1 MEKAE
6 PAATAI
12 RMVDGKEEFSIR
24 FDKEDSVVAIRDV
37 GRPKNLGGAGQ
48 KSVIEAGHLSEQV
61 LLVDLPKSGRA
72 EIAHPGP
79 SGPPAALEKV
89 VVENSSTAD
98 PLQKSMGN
106 LGGDDI
112 ARRIKSKLT

>member
-1 MEKAE
+1 MEQEE

-37 GRPKNLGGAGQ
+37 GRPKNLGGGQ
-48 KSVIEAGHLSEQV
+48 ESVIEAGHLMEQV

-72 EIAHPGP
+72 EIAQP
-79 SGPPAALEKV
+79 GPPAALEKV

-106 LGGDDI
+106 LGGDEI

>member
-1 MEKAE
+1 MKQEE

-37 GRPKNLGGAGQ
+37 GSPKNLGGGQ
-48 KSVIEAGHLSEQV
+48 ESVIEAGHLMEQV

-72 EIAHPGP
+72 EIAQPGP

-106 LGGDDI
+106 LGGDEI

>member
-1 MEKAE
+1 MEQEE
-6 PAATAI
+6 PAATAM

-37 GRPKNLGGAGQ
+37 RSPKNLRGGQ
-48 KSVIEAGHLSEQV
+48 ESVIEANH
-61 LLVDLPKSGRA
+61 LVDLPKSGRA
-72 EIAHPGP
+72 EIAQPGF
-79 SGPPAALEKV
+79 PAALEKV

-106 LGGDDI
+106 LGGDEI

>member
-1 MEKAE
+1 VEQEE

-24 FDKEDSVVAIRDV
+24 FDKEDSVVAIREV
-37 GRPKNLGGAGQ
+37 GSPKNLGSLQ
-48 KSVIEAGHLSEQV
+48 ESVIEAGHLMEQV
-61 LLVDLPKSGRA
+61 LLEDLPKSRRA
-72 EIAHPGP
+72 EIAQPGP
-79 SGPPAALEKV
+79 RGPPAALEKV

-106 LGGDDI
+106 LGGDEI

>member
-1 MEKAE
+1 MVQEE

-37 GRPKNLGGAGQ
+37 VKPKNLGGGQ
-48 KSVIEAGHLSEQV
+48 ESVIEACSVLDLS
-61 LLVDLPKSGRA
+61 KSGWA
-72 EIAHPGP
+72 EIAQPGP
-79 SGPPAALEKV
+79 LSPPAALEKV
-89 VVENSSTAD
+89 VVENSSTTD

-106 LGGDDI
+106 LGGDEI

>member
-1 MEKAE
+1 MDQAE

-72 EIAHPGP
+72 EIAQPGF
-79 SGPPAALEKV
+79 PAALEKV

-106 LGGDDI
+106 LGGDEI

>member
-1 MEKAE
+1 MEQEE

-37 GRPKNLGGAGQ
+37 GRPKNLGLGGQ
-48 KSVIEAGHLSEQV
+48 ESVIEAGHLMEQV
-61 LLVDLPKSGRA
+61 LLVDRPKSGRA
-72 EIAHPGP
+72 EIAQPGP

-89 VVENSSTAD
+89 VVENSSTTD

-106 LGGDDI
+106 LGGDEI

>member
-1 MEKAE
+1 MVQEE

-37 GRPKNLGGAGQ
+37 GRPKNLGASGQ
-48 KSVIEAGHLSEQV
+48 ESVIEAFSVLDLS
-61 LLVDLPKSGRA
+61 KSGWA
-72 EIAHPGP
+72 EIAQPGP

-89 VVENSSTAD
+89 VVENSSTTD

-106 LGGDDI
+106 LGGDEI